1 MPSSKKRK
9 SPSTKDEDYQEFI
22 KRARS
27 LLECENDESSQSL
40 LAHLKCLHPGLL
52 YADNS
57 TLLLTSHLLAMG
69 DSPLFTL
76 NKPSDEDA
84 AAKEE
89 AVKEADKESDENG
102 SRIGKL
108 VSNNTIAH
116 HVQKGFNKHLFTP
129 FLDAKVSF
137 IRL

>member
-9 SPSTKDEDYQEFI
+9 SPSKNDEEYQELI

-84 AAKEE
+84 AAKEV
-89 AVKEADKESDENG
+89 VKEADKESDENG

-108 VSNNTIAH
+108 VSNNTISH
-116 HVQKGFNKHLFTP
+116 HVQ
-129 FLDAKVSF
+129 SS
-137 IRL
+137 

>member
-9 SPSTKDEDYQEFI
+9 SPSKNDEEYQELI

-84 AAKEE
+84 AAKEV
-89 AVKEADKESDENG
+89 VKEADKESDENG

-108 VSNNTIAH
+108 VSNNTISH
-116 HVQKGFNKHLFTP
+116 HVQNGFSKHLFTP